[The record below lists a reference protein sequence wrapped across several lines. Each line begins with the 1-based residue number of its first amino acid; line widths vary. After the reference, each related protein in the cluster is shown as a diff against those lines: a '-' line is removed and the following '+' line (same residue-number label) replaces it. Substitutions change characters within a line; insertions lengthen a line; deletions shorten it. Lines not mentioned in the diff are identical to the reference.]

1 MIENGKATI
10 DPAGG
15 VIVRLVRGEAD
26 RALTLRSNGSE
37 TPLTR
42 EAIGPHLL
50 VVKLRPGTRRLE
62 HVRGSVVTSLRVAAT
77 RPLAAPSLVRVTS
90 TARRNTPHTKLALPV
105 SEVAVSLGADMPATA
120 YTLVIYKVDRDGA
133 RGIMDGKPTKRVI
146 AYRTGG
152 KQCGYGGREQVF
164 PGEQIAVA
172 WLDIHGRLSPRSQP
186 VTVGVG
192 VRRN

>member
-15 VIVRLVRGEAD
+15 VIVRLVRGEED
-26 RALTLRSNGSE
+26 RVLTLRSDGTE

-50 VVKLRPGTRRLE
+50 VVKPKPGTRRIE
-62 HVRGSVVTSLRVAAT
+62 HVRESKVVTSLRVAAT
-77 RPLAAPSLVRVTS
+77 RPLAAPSLARVTS
-90 TARRNTPHTKLALPV
+90 TARRPTPQMKLYHPI
-105 SEVAVSLGADMPATA
+105 SEVAISLGAEMPATA
-120 YTLVIYKVDRDGA
+120 YTLVIYKLDRDGA
-133 RGIMDGKPTKRVI
+133 RGIGDGKPTKRVI
-146 AYRTGG
+146 AYQTGG
-152 KQCGYGGREQVF
+152 KQCGYGREQVY

-186 VTVGVG
+186 VTVVG
-192 VRRN
+192 GTAN